1 MTQATRQWLRGKATR
16 PASLR
21 RRLVLQLI
29 ALSAVLALVLYVA
42 VRLGAERASEA
53 TLDGILGAAT
63 TAIAEE
69 LRSVDGGP
77 ELELSP
83 GTFSMLAAM
92 GEERIFHRLN
102 LGGSAVTGYDDLPMP
117 PNTPT
122 ALTAVFYDAPYR
134 DAELRLAAVARSLMI
149 DNRPTPVLVVVGQ
162 TREGQRAIAQQ
173 LANRAAALGL
183 AVFLIAVPL
192 SLLAAGTLLRPIGRL
207 AEAVGRRG
215 GHDLR
220 PVRHPAPTELQPL
233 VQQLNGFIARLRS
246 TLTQTETFIAEAA
259 HHIRTP
265 LATLRSEAEI
275 ALRQSE
281 DEPTRVRLRSMI
293 RATEESARSASQLL
307 DHATVL
313 FRAEQPAQ
321 DRVDLGTMTAALVDR
336 FLPTADLKDMQIVLH
351 PPTDALVTTGD
362 AVLIEA
368 ALRNLIDNA
377 LKYSPADSNVSVS
390 LARDGNFARLSVCD
404 RGRGLGGEGLEDLS
418 QRFRRGPNVGEVVG
432 SGLGLTIVSETIAA
446 MQGRFELT
454 DRENGG
460 SCATLWFP
468 LHE

>member
-1 MTQATRQWLRGKATR
+1 MRRAR
-16 PASLR
+16 PPSLR
-21 RRLVLQLI
+21 KRLVGQLL

-63 TAIAEE
+63 TATAEQ
-69 LRSVDGGP
+69 LRSVEGGA

-92 GEERIFHRLN
+92 GEERIFHRVD
-102 LGGSAVTGYDDLPMP
+102 LGGLAVTGYADLPRP
-117 PNTPT
+117 PHLPGTLAP
-122 ALTAVFYDAPYR
+122 LFYSAPYR
-134 DAELRLAAVARSLMI
+134 DADLRLAAVARSLMI
-149 DNRPTPVLVVVGQ
+149 DNRPVPVLVIVGQ

-183 AVFLIAVPL
+183 AVFLVAVPL
-192 SLLAAGTLLRPIGRL
+192 SLLASGSLLRPIGRL

-233 VQQLNGFIARLRS
+233 VEQLNAFISRLRA
-246 TLTQTETFIAEAA
+246 TLLQTETFIAEAA

-275 ALRQSE
+275 ALRQAG

-313 FRAEQPAQ
+313 FRAEQKTQ
-321 DRVDLGTMTAALVDR
+321 ERVDLGPMVAALAER
-336 FLPTADLKDMQIVLH
+336 FRPTADLKDMLISLDL
-351 PPTDALVTTGD
+351 PSERLETTGD

-377 LKYSPADSNVSVS
+377 LKYSPADSEVRIS
-390 LARDGNFARLSVCD
+390 LTAQDGQARLEVRD
-404 RGRGLGGEGLEDLS
+404 QGRGLGGETLAHLS
-418 QRFRRGPNVGEVVG
+418 RRFKRGANLGQVVG
-432 SGLGLTIVSETIAA
+432 SGLGLTIVTETMASLG
-446 MQGRFELT
+446 GRFDLVDQET
-454 DRENGG
+454 GG
-460 SCATLWFP
+460 SCATLYFP
-468 LHE
+468 L

>member
-1 MTQATRQWLRGKATR
+1 MNRNMNQRR

-21 RRLVLQLI
+21 RRLVVQLI
-29 ALSAVLALVLYVA
+29 ALSAVLALILYVA

-63 TAIAEE
+63 IAIAEE
-69 LRSVDGGP
+69 LRSVEGGA

-92 GEERIFHRLN
+92 GEERIFHRLD
-102 LGGSAVTGYDDLPMP
+102 LGGHAVTGYADLPLP
-117 PNTPT
+117 TATPT
-122 ALTAVFYDAPYR
+122 ALTAVFYNAPYR
-134 DAELRLAAVARSLMI
+134 DAELRLAAVGRSLMI
-149 DNRPTPVLVVVGQ
+149 DNRPTPVLVIVAQ

-192 SLLAAGTLLRPIGRL
+192 SLLAAGTLLRPIARL
-207 AEAVGRRG
+207 AEAVSRRG

-220 PVRHPAPTELQPL
+220 PVHHRAPAELQPL
-233 VQQLNGFIARLRS
+233 VEQLNAFIARLRT

-275 ALRQSE
+275 ALRQAQ
-281 DEPTRVRLRSMI
+281 DEPTRVQLRSMI
-293 RATEESARSASQLL
+293 RATEESARSANQLL

-313 FRAEQPAQ
+313 FRAEQQAQ
-321 DRVDLGTMTAALVDR
+321 DKVDLGVMTAALVDR
-336 FLPTADLKDMQIVLH
+336 FGPTADLKDMQL
-351 PPTDALVTTGD
+351 ALSLPSERLETKGD

-368 ALRNLIDNA
+368 ALRNLLDNA
-377 LKYSPADSNVSVS
+377 LKYSPADSTVDIS
-390 LARDGNFARLSVCD
+390 LIRDGTNARLSVQD
-404 RGRGLGGEGLEDLS
+404 QGRGLGGETLADLS
-418 QRFRRGPNVGEVVG
+418 QRFRRGVNVGQVVG
-432 SGLGLTIVSETIAA
+432 SGLGLTIVAETMAA
-446 MQGRFELT
+446 VQGRFELT
-454 DRENGG
+454 DREDGG
-460 SCATLWFP
+460 TCATLWFP
-468 LHE
+468 LSV